1 MKLTVASALQ
11 RFALPPL
18 RVSTVLLGF
27 TVPISVALDNLLLA
41 VVLLGVLFNARAMW
55 QIATQHPVARA
66 AWLLF
71 AVLFLAMFYGATPL
85 RGATGIL
92 AKYMDLAFIPLFM
105 LMLSGGAIRRK
116 AQYAFL
122 AAMGLTLLLSFLV
135 GMGLLPVQHWMNA
148 LTTQAN
154 PVIFH
159 SHITQNNMMAFAV
172 FLALLNLR
180 AAASLRQDRPKGE
193 RQAAYLLRVRG
204 VQMAWGF
211 FALLGTVNV
220 LFMVQGRTGYMIL
233 LVLLGWF
240 VWSTLARHMRRLGK
254 AWGWRQGAAVALA
267 LMGLAV
273 AAYQASP
280 RLHDRVGLVVSEFH
294 AWQPDHG
301 KDTSTGQR
309 LDFYYNTL
317 QIVRQHPVFGV
328 GTGGFPAAFA
338 QQTQGKDV
346 MQTRNPHNEYLM
358 VTVQTGVIG
367 LALLL
372 YLFYTQWRCA
382 PLLDAPFEQD
392 AARGLVLAYLANSLF
407 NSPLLDHGDGLLFAF
422 MTAVLFANFRPAL
435 SSIEGAGKH
444 G

>member
-1 MKLTVASALQ
+1 M
-11 RFALPPL
+11 
-18 RVSTVLLGF
+18 VLLGF
-27 TVPISVALDNLLLA
+27 AVPISVALDNLLLA
-41 VVLLGVLFNARAMW
+41 AVLLGVLFNIRAVW

-71 AVLFLAMFYGATPL
+71 AVLFIAIFYGAAPL
-85 RGATGIL
+85 REAAGIL
-92 AKYMDLAFIPLFM
+92 GKYADLAFVPLFM
-105 LMLSGGAIRRK
+105 LMLSDEVVRRR
-116 AQYAFL
+116 ARYAFL
-122 AAMGLTLLLSFLV
+122 ASMGLTLLLSFMV
-135 GMGLLPVQHWMNA
+135 GLNLLPVQHWMNTFA
-148 LTTQAN
+148 TPAN

-180 AAASLRQDRPKGE
+180 VAATRWA
-193 RQAAYLLRVRG
+193 QAA
-204 VQMAWGF
+204 WGLY
-211 FALLGTVNV
+211 ALLGTVNV
-220 LFMVQGRTGYMIL
+220 LFMVQGRTGYVIL

-240 VWSTLARHMRRLGK
+240 AWTTMARHMHGRGR
-254 AWGWRQGAAVALA
+254 AWGWRQGMAVMLALTALA
-267 LMGLAV
+267 A

-280 RLHDRVGLVVSEFH
+280 RLHDRVGLVMSEYR

-309 LDFYYNTL
+309 LDYYYNTL

-346 MQTRNPHNEYLM
+346 LQTRNPHNEYLM
-358 VTVQTGVIG
+358 ITVQTGVLG

-372 YLFYTQWRCA
+372 SLFYTQWRCA
-382 PLLDAPFEQD
+382 PKLGTPFEQD

-407 NSPLLDHGDGLLFAF
+407 NSPLLDHADGLLFAF
-422 MTAVLFANFRPAL
+422 MAAALFAGF
-435 SSIEGAGKH
+435 GKSARY

>member
-1 MKLTVASALQ
+1 MKLIAVTALQ
-11 RFALPPL
+11 RFALSSW
-18 RVSTVLLGF
+18 RMSTILLGLS
-27 TVPISVALDNLLLA
+27 VPISVALDNLLLA
-41 VVLLGVLFNARAMW
+41 ILLLGVLFNMRAVW
-55 QIATQHPVARA
+55 QIATRHPVARA

-71 AVLFLAMFYGATPL
+71 LMLSAAMFYGATPL
-85 RGATGIL
+85 REAAGIL

-105 LMLSGGAIRRK
+105 LMLPDEAIRRK

-122 AAMGLTLLLSFLV
+122 AAMCLTLLLSYLV
-135 GMGLLPVQHWMNA
+135 GLGLLPVQSWMNVFA
-148 LTTQAN
+148 VPGN

-180 AAASLRQDRPKGE
+180 DTGS
-193 RQAAYLLRVRG
+193 RG
-204 VQMAWGF
+204 TRAGWGL
-211 FALLGTVNV
+211 FALLGTINV
-220 LFMVQGRTGYMIL
+220 LFMVQGRTGYVIL
-233 LVLLGWF
+233 LVLLGWLA
-240 VWSTLARHMRRLGK
+240 WSTLARHARKLGRV
-254 AWGWRQGAAVALA
+254 WGWRQGVAVLLA
-267 LMGLAV
+267 SVTLAV
-273 AAYQASP
+273 LAYQVSP
-280 RLHDRVGLVVSEFH
+280 RLHDRANLVALEYQ

-301 KDTSTGQR
+301 KDSSTGQR

-317 QIVRQHPVFGV
+317 QIIRQQPVFGV

-346 MQTRNPHNEYLM
+346 LQTRNPHNEYLM

-382 PLLDAPFEQD
+382 PLLETPFRQD
-392 AARGLVLAYLANSLF
+392 AARGLVLAYMVNSMF
-407 NSPLLDHGDGLLFAF
+407 NSPLLDHADGLLFAF
-422 MTAVLFANFRPAL
+422 MTAALFANPK
-435 SSIEGAGKH
+435 AGKH